1 VILLAVWVQSDA
13 LEKEVRS
20 VTEKHLLL
28 ARNLSGVLERY
39 VTDVR
44 ETFRVASYAGHDGN
58 TLEGLETLLR
68 ELNFR
73 YLAVIDKDN
82 ELAGYLT
89 EPKDGAS
96 GMFLRY
102 GTLVSFRKLAQA
114 SDKEIVITDLVREN
128 NEPLFY
134 VIREFDDGFMVVG
147 ALELD
152 FVREVQRAIV
162 FGERG
167 HSMIVDARGRVVAH
181 PDKDWEF
188 ESRDASKLSVVQKMM
203 RGETGVAQFYSP
215 PMAAEMI
222 AGHTAVRNAGW
233 GVMVPQPFEELE
245 AKANDVRNVA
255 VLLTV
260 GGILFAA
267 MLGWLLARFIARPVV
282 AVTQAASEVASGGL
296 HTRVVEL
303 PAYSPLEFRVLAKSF
318 NRMVTELELRESGL
332 RAAIEGAEAANKS
345 KSDFLANISHEL
357 RTPLNAVIGFSD
369 LMRNEIHG
377 PLGAAQYRD
386 YLNDIHNSGTHL
398 LEIINDVLDMSKV
411 EAGQMD
417 LFEDEFDFRSALDAC
432 VRMTS
437 ERAAV
442 GGVIVDCK
450 VSDDLPKLFADGR
463 LVRQIVLNLLTNAIK
478 FTSEG
483 GVVVLAA
490 SIDAH
495 GDCILRV
502 SDTGIGIAPEYL
514 DTIMQPFVQV
524 DSGINRKYEG
534 TGLGL
539 SLVKSM
545 AELHGASIEIESAP
559 GEGTTVIVRFPAERV
574 RS

>member
-1 VILLAVWVQSDA
+1 
-13 LEKEVRS
+13 
-20 VTEKHLLL
+20 
-28 ARNLSGVLERY
+28 
-39 VTDVR
+39 
-44 ETFRVASYAGHDGN
+44 
-58 TLEGLETLLR
+58 
-68 ELNFR
+68 
-73 YLAVIDKDN
+73 
-82 ELAGYLT
+82 
-89 EPKDGAS
+89 
-96 GMFLRY
+96 
-102 GTLVSFRKLAQA
+102 
-114 SDKEIVITDLVREN
+114 
-128 NEPLFY
+128 
-134 VIREFDDGFMVVG
+134 
-147 ALELD
+147 
-152 FVREVQRAIV
+152 
-162 FGERG
+162 
-167 HSMIVDARGRVVAH
+167 
-181 PDKDWEF
+181 
-188 ESRDASKLSVVQKMM
+188 
-203 RGETGVAQFYSP
+203 
-215 PMAAEMI
+215 
-222 AGHTAVRNAGW
+222 
-233 GVMVPQPFEELE
+233 
-245 AKANDVRNVA
+245 
-255 VLLTV
+255 
-260 GGILFAA
+260 
-267 MLGWLLARFIARPVV
+267 
-282 AVTQAASEVASGGL
+282 
-296 HTRVVEL
+296 
-303 PAYSPLEFRVLAKSF
+303 
-318 NRMVTELELRESGL
+318 
-332 RAAIEGAEAANKS
+332 
-345 KSDFLANISHEL
+345 
-357 RTPLNAVIGFSD
+357 
-369 LMRNEIHG
+369 
-377 PLGAAQYRD
+377 
-386 YLNDIHNSGTHL
+386 
-398 LEIINDVLDMSKV
+398 
-411 EAGQMD
+411 MD